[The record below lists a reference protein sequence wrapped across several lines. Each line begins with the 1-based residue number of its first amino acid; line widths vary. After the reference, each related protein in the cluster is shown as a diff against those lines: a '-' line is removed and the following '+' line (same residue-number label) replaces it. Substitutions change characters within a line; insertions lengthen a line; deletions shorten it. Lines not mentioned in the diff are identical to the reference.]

1 MSYTAQYLEN
11 LLADQALSLMDAQ
24 AQLQQATDEVARLEQ
39 VVADAADAAA
49 ASLAS
54 GAADEAKPN
63 KRWAGSVWEE
73 KQRRKL
79 EFHGWQERTAALV
92 VMVRNTLTINLQTLM
107 SLMVR

>member
-1 MSYTAQYLEN
+1 VSYTASYLEN

-24 AQLQQATDEVARLEQ
+24 AQLQQANDEVARLEQ
-39 VVADAADAAA
+39 VVADAAA
-49 ASLAS
+49 ASSAS
-54 GAADEAKPN
+54 GAADEVKPN

-107 SLMVR
+107 SLMVRGW